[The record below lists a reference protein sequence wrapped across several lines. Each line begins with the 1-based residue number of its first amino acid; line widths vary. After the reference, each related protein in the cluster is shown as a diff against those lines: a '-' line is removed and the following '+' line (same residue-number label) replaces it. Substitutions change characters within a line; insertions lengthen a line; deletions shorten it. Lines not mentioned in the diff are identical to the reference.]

1 MKILIVDDQPNIVK
15 ALIRILRKPGIHF
28 TGVDSADKALTKMLD
43 DTYDMVISDLK
54 MPVMDGIDFLS
65 VVSELYPDV
74 KQILLS
80 GHAGPKDLKD
90 AINQCSIEQF
100 VSKPWDVEE
109 MQSIVW
115 QQQESEPEPVT
126 SQALRPERS

>member
-1 MKILIVDDQPNIVK
+1 MKVLIVDDQANVVK
-15 ALIRILRKPGIHF
+15 SLVRILRRPGIQI
-28 TGVDSADKALTKMLD
+28 TGVDSAEKALTKMVAES
-43 DTYDMVISDLK
+43 YDMVISDLR

-65 VVSELYPDV
+65 VVSELYPSV

-80 GHAGPKDLKD
+80 GHAGPKELKN

-109 MQSIVW
+109 IQSLVW
-115 QQQESEPEPVT
+115 QEQDSKIVM
-126 SQALRPERS
+126 S

>member
-1 MKILIVDDQPNIVK
+1 MMNILIVDDQPNVVK
-15 ALIRILRKPGIHF
+15 ALARVLRKPGIHI
-28 TGVDSADKALTKMLD
+28 TGVDSAEKALSKMLKED
-43 DTYDMVISDLK
+43 YDMVISDLK

-65 VVSELYPDV
+65 VVSELYPAV

-80 GHAGPKDLKD
+80 GHAGPKELKN

-100 VSKPWDVEE
+100 ISKPWSVEE

-115 QQQESEPEPVT
+115 MEQDAKIVIS
-126 SQALRPERS
+126 